1 MTRADPDL
9 TLNSMVLETLEYVDA
24 TLDLP
29 GVMGVDANPEFL
41 SHLHQARSNLLQ
53 ALAVCTADA
62 VATDGQAKV
71 EVPEEWMRGGY

>member
-9 TLNSMVLETLEYVDA
+9 TLNSMVLETLDYVDA
-24 TLDLP
+24 TIDLP
-29 GVMGVDANPEFL
+29 EAMGVTPNPEFMA
-41 SHLHQARSNLLQ
+41 HMRQARSNLLQ

-71 EVPEEWMRGGY
+71 EVPEEWTRGGF